1 MKTTN
6 TTFYKWFII
15 DKLTFERIF
24 KKEDLSNKPAET
36 HYASIYGTTKFTL
49 IEAYKQEAGKKIEI
63 KYSAEIDNEYLF
75 GSKEER
81 RRVQEIPYSRTEF
94 ERFKI
99 EIRLASFWSSLR
111 GKKEKYFFSRICHEF
126 TLVQGGQFFFARLDE
141 FKGKLSGFYALK
153 ISTPDAETMIFN
165 AQKYFK
171 QHSFEESELRGLDFF
186 KLLEAKKKRAKIKKV
201 IAKKQSKK

>member
-15 DKLTFERIF
+15 DKPTFEKIF
-24 KKEDLSNKPAET
+24 KKEDLSNKLT
-36 HYASIYGTTKFTL
+36 QNHYASIYGNTKFTV
-49 IEAYKQEAGKKIEI
+49 IEQYRKQDGKKTEV
-63 KYSAEIDNEYLF
+63 KYFAEIDNEYLF
-75 GSKEER
+75 GGPEER

-99 EIRLASFWSSLR
+99 EISVASFWSSLR
-111 GKKEKYFFSRICHEF
+111 GKKEKYFFSRTCHSF
-126 TLVQGGQFFFARLDE
+126 TLIQNGQLFFARLDE
-141 FKGKLSGFYALK
+141 FHRRLTGMYALK
-153 ISTPDAETMIFN
+153 ISTPDPGYTVFN
-165 AQKYFK
+165 PVQYFK

-201 IAKKQSKK
+201 ILRKKK